1 MQRGGRLQWQKA
13 ITDMNVCQTWVLV
26 WSQISF
32 RDYFGAWRVFEPR
45 PNRAAS
51 HKWVKVRAAASPT
64 AAHPSRHS
72 LGAQAV
78 ACNVGSRSPNRDCL
92 EGSDSPVGGAQ
103 SAFQLV
109 DEVHLRDVAKICAG
123 SSLFGSE
130 IGKSEI
136 DAIGPFSGPH
146 VITRHPAKFGVMP
159 GRSAV
164 QKKKGGR

>member
-92 EGSDSPVGGAQ
+92 EGSDSPVDGAQ
-103 SAFQLV
+103 TAFRLV

-123 SSLFGSE
+123 SSL
-130 IGKSEI
+130 
-136 DAIGPFSGPH
+136 
-146 VITRHPAKFGVMP
+146 
-159 GRSAV
+159 
-164 QKKKGGR
+164 